1 MSTGTVGFVVTAV
14 PPRTREIT
22 RRSLGLAVVVCVLVV
37 LYVAQAS
44 LPPNALTLPL
54 QTSISPQISPVLPQG
69 WAFFTKSPRDE
80 EILPFAVTGAGALE
94 SMSTGPNSD
103 PRHAFGLSRGARAQG
118 VEIGTLLY
126 DADVSEEDWV
136 NCVGLSDCADAL
148 KGQEGFR
155 VENKSPKP
163 TLCGPVALVRHEPRP
178 WAWRHLVE
186 EHLRPISA
194 LQLNVHCGTP

>member
-1 MSTGTVGFVVTAV
+1 MSTGTGGVVVTAV
-14 PPRTREIT
+14 PPRTLEIT
-22 RRSLGLAVVVCVLVV
+22 RRSLASAVVVCVIVV

-54 QTSISPQISPVLPQG
+54 QTSIAPQIAPVLPQG

-80 EILPFAVTGAGALE
+80 EILPFAVTGVGALE
-94 SMSTGPNSD
+94 SLSTGPNSD

-126 DADVSEEDWV
+126 DVNVSEEDWV
-136 NCVGLSDCADAL
+136 NCVRLSDCADVL
-148 KGQEGFR
+148 EGQEGIR
-155 VENKSPKP
+155 VENESPGP

-178 WAWRHLVE
+178 WAWRHLVD
-186 EHLRPISA
+186 EHLRPVSA
-194 LQLNVHCGTP
+194 LQLDVRCGSA